1 MGLGSEHD
9 DTLCSIVA
17 SERTK
22 KRKMPDGRTDG
33 CTSTSYFISL
43 LFFFIFAP
51 FFSDP
56 DLKIEVDLA
65 REEEEKN
72 GRREYRIYHLQYRY
86 AGKYVG

>member
-1 MGLGSEHD
+1 MHINIIFHL
-9 DTLCSIVA
+9 
-17 SERTK
+17 
-22 KRKMPDGRTDG
+22 
-33 CTSTSYFISL
+33 TS
-43 LFFFIFAP
+43 LFLHLRS